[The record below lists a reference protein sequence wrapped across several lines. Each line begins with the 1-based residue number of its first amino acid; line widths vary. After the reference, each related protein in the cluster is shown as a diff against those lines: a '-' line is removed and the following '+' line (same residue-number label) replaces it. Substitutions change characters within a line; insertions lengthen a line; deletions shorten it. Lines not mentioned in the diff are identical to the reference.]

1 YTSVWEGV
9 FAKADV
15 PSDILAKIRAVSQE
29 IVSDPGYLSAMEP
42 TGMEPWAVSFD
53 KLQAAI
59 DEDTQAFK
67 ADAEKFNLR
76 FD

>member
-1 YTSVWEGV
+1 
-9 FAKADV
+9 
-15 PSDILAKIRAVSQE
+15 VSQE